1 MAQQVKRR
9 KNRIKTA
16 LRFTAGMLLP
26 ALLLTGLLFV
36 WGRKR
41 GHGRVIFSAECF
53 TESSRYLSNPNR
65 GFYYIY
71 GFVIADE
78 NAEWE
83 ETVAERFQDDTGTNL
98 TMIQINLC
106 NYRDKE
112 LTEQGLD
119 SIRSLFQALRGTGKQ
134 LIVRFLYDWSGEN
147 AETEPEDISVILRHI
162 EQTGPLVAENKDIIF
177 TLQGLF
183 TGNWG
188 EMNGTRYSTAED
200 WHTLYE
206 TLRTATG
213 DSVYL
218 AVRMPMQWRNAT
230 GFAEIPEAFED
241 GCRLGL
247 FNDGI
252 LGNYSDYGTYGE
264 ASRKEAGDFSCW
276 NREEELAFQEELCG
290 YVPNGG
296 EVIVD
301 NPYNDWKTAMHDLAV
316 MHISYLNEDYDRRVL
331 EKWAAA
337 TVEEEGCYQGMDGLS
352 YAERHL
358 GYRLLLKEVSGE
370 YHFWKDIL
378 SLRIDLQNVGF
389 APILKETVPEVI
401 VVCEDTGECR
411 EIPLDV
417 DFTYLV
423 GGREAERVETVS
435 ADVSL
440 TGWQSGTCRVY
451 LRLTDKDSG
460 RQIYF
465 ANEQNPT
472 EYGYLLGTVELESLK
487 SR

>member
-1 MAQQVKRR
+1 M
-9 KNRIKTA
+9 
-16 LRFTAGMLLP
+16 
-26 ALLLTGLLFV
+26 
-36 WGRKR
+36 
-41 GHGRVIFSAECF
+41 
-53 TESSRYLSNPNR
+53 
-65 GFYYIY
+65 
-71 GFVIADE
+71 
-78 NAEWE
+78 
-83 ETVAERFQDDTGTNL
+83 
-98 TMIQINLC
+98 
-106 NYRDKE
+106 
-112 LTEQGLD
+112 
-119 SIRSLFQALRGTGKQ
+119 
-134 LIVRFLYDWSGEN
+134 
-147 AETEPEDISVILRHI
+147 
-162 EQTGPLVAENKDIIF
+162 
-177 TLQGLF
+177 
-183 TGNWG
+183 
-188 EMNGTRYSTAED
+188 
-200 WHTLYE
+200 
-206 TLRTATG
+206 
-213 DSVYL
+213 
-218 AVRMPMQWRNAT
+218 
-230 GFAEIPEAFED
+230 
-241 GCRLGL
+241 
-247 FNDGI
+247 
-252 LGNYSDYGTYGE
+252 
-264 ASRKEAGDFSCW
+264 
-276 NREEELAFQEELCG
+276 
-290 YVPNGG
+290 
-296 EVIVD
+296 D
-301 NPYNDWKTAMHDLAV
+301 NPYNDWETAMHDLAV
-316 MHISYLNEDYDRRVL
+316 MHISYLNEDYDRGVL

-423 GGREAERVETVS
+423 GGRGAERVETVS

-440 TGWQSGTCRVY
+440 TGWQSGSCQVY